1 MVVKQKRLLTPSVK
15 MKWSRTEFLMFAFI
29 FIHLHVVSSQTYNEA
44 VTLLRNKTFFYEK
57 SLRPVTNQSSTLIV
71 NVRFDLVSIQA
82 FDEVQESLTVIGGL
96 TLTWTDD
103 LMKWNPADYSGMV
116 DIVSE
121 SGKFWTPYLILTNSV
136 NKLDKVGE
144 SWQRIRFTHKGVA
157 VVIQAD
163 TWSTMCKA
171 DVKYYPWD
179 DHWCGFEFSSAAYG
193 QNEMTLQ
200 PVSDAVST
208 QYYTESGTWELKGS
222 DIHVRYENSSV
233 LFRIHIARKPLFV
246 LVNVV
251 VPIIAMTFLNAM
263 IFVIPA
269 DSGERISYS
278 ITVLLA
284 IAVFLTLVGENLPK
298 TSNPMPVFSFYL
310 LAVLLISMVITFANI
325 FSLRLYHHN
334 NTGPVKG
341 VFATLTKCVLHV
353 NKCKKENKTV
363 DRANAST
370 KENKTGN
377 KTNVN
382 KLDLSTGYEIEDN
395 SVYACRSCS
404 FMNTDITWKEV
415 SVTFDKICLVVFN
428 ILLVLAAFVFFMCV
442 YTKKKKM

>member
-1 MVVKQKRLLTPSVK
+1 
-15 MKWSRTEFLMFAFI
+15 MKLNRTEFLMFALI
-29 FIHLHVVSSQTYNEA
+29 FIHLHVVSSQTYDKA
-44 VTLLRNKTFFYEK
+44 VTLLRNKTLFYEK

-71 NVRFDLVSIQA
+71 NVRFDLISIQD

-103 LMKWNPADYSGMV
+103 LMKWNPTDYGGMI

-121 SGKFWTPYLILTNSV
+121 SGKFWTPYLILTNNV
-136 NKLDKVGE
+136 KKLDKVGQ
-144 SWQRIRFTHKGVA
+144 SWQRIRFTKEGVA
-157 VVIQAD
+157 ILIQAD
-163 TWSTMCKA
+163 TWTTMCKA

-179 DHWCGFEFSSAAYG
+179 DHWCGFEFSSAAYRLD
-193 QNEMTLQ
+193 EMSLQ
-200 PVSDAVST
+200 PVSDAVGT
-208 QYYTESGTWELKGS
+208 HYYTESGTWELKGS
-222 DIHVRYENSSV
+222 DIQVSDEKSSV

-251 VPIIAMTFLNAM
+251 VPIIAMTFLNAV

-310 LAVLLISMVITFANI
+310 LAVLMISMVITFANI
-325 FSLRLYHHN
+325 FSLRLYHHD

-341 VFATLTKCVLHV
+341 VFAKSTKYLLHM
-353 NKCKKENKTV
+353 NKCKKRNKTV
-363 DRANAST
+363 ERATAST
-370 KENKTGN
+370 KDKKTGN
-377 KTNVN
+377 KSNVD

-395 SVYACRSCS
+395 SVCEYSSCS
-404 FMNTDITWKEV
+404 IMNTDITWKEV
-415 SVTFDKICLVVFN
+415 SVTFDKICIVVFN
-428 ILLVLAAFVFFMCV
+428 IFLVSAAFIFFMCV
-442 YTKKKKM
+442 YTKEKKL